1 MSHFFAYMARMK
13 LIARWPLMRNSYV
26 ENIQEHSLQVAMLA
40 HALALIKNK
49 YFEGTINPERV
60 ALLAMYHD
68 ASEVITGDLPTPVK
82 YYNKEIKT
90 AYQAIESEA
99 EKQLVK
105 MLPDDFQEDFHR
117 IFTMENDGNAHV
129 IVKAA
134 DTLSAYLKCVEEVG
148 MGNHEFTQAKMALEK
163 KLKEMALPEVSYFLE
178 TFVDSFSLTLDEISK
193 S

>member
-90 AYQAIESEA
+90 KSED
-99 EKQLVK
+99 VK
-105 MLPDDFQEDFHR
+105 
-117 IFTMENDGNAHV
+117 
-129 IVKAA
+129 
-134 DTLSAYLKCVEEVG
+134 
-148 MGNHEFTQAKMALEK
+148 
-163 KLKEMALPEVSYFLE
+163 
-178 TFVDSFSLTLDEISK
+178 
-193 S
+193 